1 MFSEK
6 AVINADFDGINPAVD
21 KKKTVEKRERLEKN
35 AKTIGPLTC
44 V

>member
-21 KKKTVEKRERLEKN
+21 KKKTVEKREK
-35 AKTIGPLTC
+35 
-44 V
+44 